1 LTMPAASRSNACC
14 RQPTECMTNGTSIAF
29 AANLTC
35 QCVFKFLKM
44 VKRHLV
50 PFAPGVGQEKS
61 PCSPVVSIGQRN
73 HPILSHQR
81 FEVGSNRGRVEGEN
95 LGEID
100 CSWRAGLSY
109 CRKQQALLRS
119 QSCRAQRRI
128 DPARNHAGGPLEDK
142 AQVIGKRPI
151 DYFVFARSSI
161 ARYGS

>member
-1 LTMPAASRSNACC
+1 
-14 RQPTECMTNGTSIAF
+14 MTSD
-29 AANLTC
+29 
-35 QCVFKFLKM
+35 Q
-44 VKRHLV
+44 
-50 PFAPGVGQEKS
+50 
-61 PCSPVVSIGQRN
+61 
-73 HPILSHQR
+73 ILD
-81 FEVGSNRGRVEGEN
+81 VGSNPGRVEGEN

-142 AQVIGKRPI
+142 AQVVIGKRPI

-161 ARYGS
+161 GRYGS